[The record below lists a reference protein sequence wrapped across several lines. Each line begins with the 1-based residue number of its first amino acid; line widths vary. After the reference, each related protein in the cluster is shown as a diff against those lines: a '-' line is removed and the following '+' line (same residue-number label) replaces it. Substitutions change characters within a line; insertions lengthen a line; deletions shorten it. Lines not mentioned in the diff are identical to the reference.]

1 MTDNP
6 FLSRFGD
13 AAHCLRLLERS
24 QRELFKLLNDL
35 SDEELHRFP
44 TPGVWSCAEVIEH
57 TAKAEDSFARVIRRL
72 RRVAQ
77 GENLPALVVPAG
89 QLSAQG
95 KPVAPEILQP
105 KGMHRGELEAAL
117 HSTRAFLLKEVGESG
132 DLINHPATFTH
143 MFFGEVNALGWLQCA
158 VFHQRHHLEQI
169 KERRRANH

>member
-1 MTDNP
+1 MAENP

-24 QRELFKLLNDL
+24 QRELLNLLNNL
-35 SDEELHRFP
+35 SDEQLHQQP
-44 TPGVWSCAEVIEH
+44 SPQVWSPAEVIEH

-77 GENLPALVVPAG
+77 GENLPAVTVPAG

-105 KGMHRGELEAAL
+105 KGMGRSELEAAL
-117 HSTRAFLLKEVGESG
+117 TSTRAFLLKEVEESG
-132 DLINHPATFTH
+132 EQINHPATFTH
-143 MFFGEVNALGWLQCA
+143 IFFGEINALSWLQCA

-169 KERRRANH
+169 KDRLKD

>member
-1 MTDNP
+1 MSEHQ

-24 QRELFKLLNDL
+24 QRELLSLLEGLTDPQ
-35 SDEELHRFP
+35 LHARSAP
-44 TPGVWSCAEVIEH
+44 EVWSPAEVIEH
-57 TAKAEDSFARVIRRL
+57 TAKTEDSFARVIRRL
-72 RRVAQ
+72 RRAAK
-77 GENLPALVVPAG
+77 GENLPAVPVPAG

-105 KGMHRGELEAAL
+105 KGMNRAELEAAL
-117 HSTRAFLLKEVGESG
+117 HNTRAFLLKEVRESG

-158 VFHQRHHLEQI
+158 VFHQRHHLDQI
-169 KERRRANH
+169 RERLGGA